1 METKSRSAALT
12 LWANR
17 LLMAVVVALAFAM
30 PSLLRWYNKIRIL
43 SENQN
48 MALLIAFYLCVP
60 VALFALYNLEKLLR
74 NITDGAVFI
83 RPNVQLIRRVCGC
96 CLIVSCICLPAAVY
110 YAPLIF
116 FCLVMAFL
124 CPVVNVV
131 RYVFDAA
138 VTIREENDLTI

>member
-1 METKSRSAALT
+1 MKNRSAALT

-17 LLMAVVVALAFAM
+17 LLMAAVVALACAM
-30 PSLLRWYNKIRIL
+30 PRLLRWYNRFRPL
-43 SENQN
+43 EGRTN

-60 VALFALYNLEKLLR
+60 ITLFALYNLEKLLR
-74 NITDGAVFI
+74 NIIAGDVFL
-83 RPNVQLIRRVCGC
+83 RANVRLIRRVCGC
-96 CLIVSCICLPAAVY
+96 CALVSIICLPASFSY
-110 YAPLIF
+110 QPLIF
-116 FCLVMAFL
+116 FCIVMAFL

>member
-1 METKSRSAALT
+1 MQEKNRSASLT

-17 LLMAVVVALAFAM
+17 ILMAVVLALAFAM
-30 PSLLRWYNKIRIL
+30 PKLLHWYNRIRPL
-43 SENQN
+43 EGYTN

-60 VALFALYNLEKLLR
+60 ISLYALYNLEKLLR
-74 NITDGAVFI
+74 NILAGEVFI
-83 RPNVQLIRRVCGC
+83 RLNVRIIRRVCGC
-96 CLIVSCICLPAAVY
+96 CMLVSLICLPAAFY

-116 FCLVMAFL
+116 FCIVMAFL

>member
-1 METKSRSAALT
+1 MKNRSAALT

-17 LLMAVVVALAFAM
+17 LLALVVLTLACIM
-30 PSLLRWYNKIRIL
+30 PNLLRWYNGFRPL
-43 SENQN
+43 EDETN

-60 VALFALYNLEKLLR
+60 IALYALYNLEKLLR
-74 NITDGAVFI
+74 SILAGEVFV
-83 RPNVQLIRRVCGC
+83 RENVRMIRRVCGC
-96 CLIVSCICLPAAVY
+96 CLLVSGICLPAAFY

-116 FCLVMAFL
+116 FCIVMAFL

-131 RYVFDAA
+131 RYAFDAA

>member
-1 METKSRSAALT
+1 MKNRSAALT

-17 LLMAVVVALAFAM
+17 LLMLTVVGLACVL
-30 PSLLRWYNKIRIL
+30 PKLLRWYNRIRPL
-43 SENQN
+43 SGDTN

-60 VALFALYNLEKLLR
+60 IALYALYNLEKLRR
-74 NITDGAVFI
+74 NIRAGEVFI
-83 RPNVQLIRRVCGC
+83 RDNVHMIRRVCGC
-96 CLIVSCICLPAAVY
+96 CLLVSCICLPAACY

-116 FCLVMAFL
+116 LCVIMAFL

-131 RYVFDAA
+131 RYAFDAA

>member
-1 METKSRSAALT
+1 MNNRSAALT

-17 LLMAVVVALAFAM
+17 LLMVTVVALAFTM
-30 PSLLRWYNKIRIL
+30 PAILRWYNHIRIL
-43 SENQN
+43 REEQN
-48 MALLIAFYLCVP
+48 LALLIAFYLCVP
-60 VALFALYNLEKLLR
+60 IALFALYNLEKLLR
-74 NITDGAVFI
+74 NITAGEVFI
-83 RPNVQLIRRVCGC
+83 RLNVQLIRRVCIC
-96 CLIVSCICLPAAVY
+96 CLLVSGICLSASCY

-116 FCLVMAFL
+116 FSLVMAFL